1 MAIDQVADIGRL
13 VISDTLFLD
22 ETIRT
27 LLSSGYWVRTE
38 DLGDGKVLLLIRK
51 DDE

>member
-1 MAIDQVADIGRL
+1 MSITKVAEVARL

-38 DLGDGKVLLLIRK
+38 DMGNGKVMLIIRK